1 MQLHLYDW
9 IVQYFIHLMHILYLC
24 IYESAV
30 SSKYLNTF
38 IIMWLFP
45 IKQKKKCFIHT
56 FKKEILLFLRCTNSI
71 FLLSKS
77 FFIKYV
83 KVRDTDRDAFYLFF
97 RPRVKLNFFCQNWY
111 RTMWLKNDSSWRIMV
126 WVEYVFVVRYQ
137 KTFFFHLG
145 QNKYHNCFG
154 RALFV
159 GEIQSKYLKAE
170 EAPAH

>member
-56 FKKEILLFLRCTNSI
+56 FKKEILLFLRWYKQI
-71 FLLSKS
+71 VS
-77 FFIKYV
+77 FFYQ
-83 KVRDTDRDAFYLFF
+83 KVFYLVCYSAWYWYRCFLF
-97 RPRVKLNFFCQNWY
+97 IFSPESETQFFCQNWY

-137 KTFFFHLG
+137 KTFFFSFRPK
-145 QNKYHNCFG
+145 Q
-154 RALFV
+154 
-159 GEIQSKYLKAE
+159 I
-170 EAPAH
+170 P